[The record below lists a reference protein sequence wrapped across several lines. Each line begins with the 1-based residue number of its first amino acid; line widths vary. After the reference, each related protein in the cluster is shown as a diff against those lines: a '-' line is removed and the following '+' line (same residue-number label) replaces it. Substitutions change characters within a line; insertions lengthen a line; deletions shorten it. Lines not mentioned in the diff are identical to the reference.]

1 MTHSLRGYRSAHKSL
16 NSNKFQSK
24 DLSLSNSYNITAA
37 GCDAA
42 RRLPPSTIVA
52 NIIDLAVAHADSLGV
67 GFAAL
72 EPHGIMWVMGRISIE
87 VTKWP
92 RMFDSYELTTWVEG
106 INRLFSERDFELR
119 VNGATA
125 GYART
130 IWSALDMTTRRSASL
145 APVMQALSDAAMPS
159 RPCPIDKG
167 QRPVVPAN
175 PRSVRQFT
183 FGLSDLDFN
192 RHVTTTRYVDL
203 IMDTVPLDLYDR
215 SALSRLDIA
224 FHREARYAD
233 SVEILSTIIPGD
245 TTVIEAAITEPGNPS
260 AAYCAARLAFA
271 SSENI

>member
-1 MTHSLRGYRSAHKSL
+1 MSAPLQLSH
-16 NSNKFQSK
+16 NSA
-24 DLSLSNSYNITAA
+24 ITAA

-52 NIIDLAVAHADSLGV
+52 DIIDLAVAHADLLGV
-67 GFAAL
+67 GFAAM
-72 EPHGIMWVMGRISIE
+72 EPHGIMWVMGRLSIE
-87 VTKWP
+87 VEHWP
-92 RMFDSYELTTWVEG
+92 GMFDSYELTTWVEG

-119 VNGATA
+119 VNDTVA

-130 IWSALDMTTRRSASL
+130 IWSAIDMTTRRSASL
-145 APVMQALSDAAMPS
+145 TPVIEALGDAATPS

-167 QRPVVPAN
+167 QRPTAPSE
-175 PRSVRQFT
+175 PYETRHFT

-215 SALSRLDIA
+215 SALKRLDIA

-233 SVEILSTIIPGD
+233 SVDIISKIIPGE
-245 TTVIEAAITEPGNPS
+245 TSVIEAAITEKGNPT
-260 AAYCAARLAFA
+260 AVYCAARLAF
-271 SSENI
+271 SSEIK